1 MPLYR
6 SSQAVFPARTV
17 RVRLLPALLAFGACM
32 MAPLAG
38 AVAIDPVEVVAIPAG
53 AFTYQAAGEF
63 LDHGRPVDAPHMQ
76 TQAQAKGRSARR
88 RPRASKQR
96 ARTRPTDSTISASR
110 SSRTSVTRSVRNR

>member
-6 SSQAVFPARTV
+6 SSHAVFPARTV

-63 LDHGRPVDAPHMQ
+63 LDHGRPVDAPRVQ
-76 TQAQAKGRSARR
+76 
-88 RPRASKQR
+88 
-96 ARTRPTDSTISASR
+96 
-110 SSRTSVTRSVRNR
+110 